1 MNILNIYK
9 KKLRIQFNYF
19 IGKNS
24 ILSMLFSLK
33 TLLSIQAKGENN
45 LQYSEPINALRFLSA
60 DAVQKANSGHPGMP
74 MGMAEIAT
82 ALWSKHLKHN
92 PLNPTW
98 FDRDRFV
105 LSNGHGSMLLYSLL
119 HLTGYK
125 LSIEDIKDFR
135 QLKSKTPGHPEYDIN
150 IGVETTTGPLGQ
162 GIANAVGMAIS
173 EKMLAAQF
181 NKDDIKPIDHY
192 TYVFLGDGCLM
203 EGISHEACS
212 FAGTH
217 ELGKLICFYDQN
229 GISIDGEIDNWFTD
243 DSVKRFE
250 SYGWQTIC
258 VDGHNVEEI
267 SEAISKAKEE
277 PKKPSMIF
285 CKTTIGF
292 GSPNKSGTA
301 DVHGAPLGDEEIEK
315 TREALGWQYTAFE
328 IPKDV
333 YDFWDSKKS
342 GAEKNATWE
351 NSIKSYKDKY
361 PNDSLELERRIKGDM
376 PAKFEQNFLD
386 FLNDCNTNNLPM
398 ATRKASKACLDF
410 FVKEM
415 PELVGGSAD
424 LTPSNNTFSASSTTF
439 SSENPSGNHI
449 NYGVREFGMSAI
461 MNGMVLHGGIKPYG
475 ATFLVFTDYA
485 RNAVRLS
492 ALMGLPN
499 IFVYTH
505 DSVALGE
512 DGPTHQPIE
521 HMVTL
526 RSTPNMDSWRP
537 ADLVETAV
545 AWKNAISSLSTP
557 TCLIFSRQ
565 GTSAIERT
573 PEQLSSIENGGY
585 LLEEHEDP
593 NITIVAS
600 GSEVQLAIDAAQELK
615 NESINANVV
624 SMPSL
629 DVFLKQSNEIQNKI
643 INPNKPVLVVEC
655 AHPNSWYKILN
666 RSDKVIGIET
676 FGESA
681 PGSELLEHFGFNKDN
696 VIQTAKS
703 LVND

>member
-1 MNILNIYK
+1 MQQN
-9 KKLRIQFNYF
+9 
-19 IGKNS
+19 NS
-24 ILSMLFSLK
+24 
-33 TLLSIQAKGENN
+33 
-45 LQYSEPINALRFLSA
+45 INALRFLSA

-92 PLNPTW
+92 PSNPRW
-98 FDRDRFV
+98 FNRDRFV

-119 HLTGYK
+119 HLTGYD
-125 LSIEDIKDFR
+125 LSIDDLKDFR
-135 QLKSKTPGHPEYDIN
+135 QLKSKTPGHPEYDID

-173 EKMLAAQF
+173 EKILAAEF
-181 NKDDIKPIDHY
+181 NEEDIKPIDHY

-203 EGISHEACS
+203 EGVSHEACS

-217 ELGKLICFYDQN
+217 NLGKLICFYDQN
-229 GISIDGEIDNWFTD
+229 GISIDGEIEHWFTD
-243 DSVKRFE
+243 DSIKRFN
-250 SYGWQTIC
+250 SYGWHTIS
-258 VDGHNVEEI
+258 VDGHNVEDIEKAI
-267 SEAISKAKEE
+267 EEAKKESD
-277 PKKPSMIF
+277 KPSMIF

-301 DVHGAPLGDEEIEK
+301 DVHGAPLGEEEINK
-315 TREALGWQYTAFE
+315 TREALGWAYEPFE
-328 IPKDV
+328 LPEDV
-333 YDFWDSKKS
+333 YKFW
-342 GAEKNATWE
+342 NATEHGSSLNLDWD
-351 NSIKSYKDKY
+351 NLMSSYEEKY
-361 PNDSLELERRIKGDM
+361 PEKSKELNRRINADL
-376 PAKFEQNFLD
+376 PQSFENDFDKFLAECD
-386 FLNDCNTNNLPM
+386 KNNSAM

-415 PELVGGSAD
+415 PELIGGSAD
-424 LTPSNNTFSASSTTF
+424 LTPSNNTFSASSSTF
-439 SSENPSGNHI
+439 SNENPSGNHI

-526 RSTPNMDSWRP
+526 RSTPNLNNWRP

-545 AWKNAISSLSTP
+545 AWKEAVSSKSTP

-565 GTSAIERT
+565 GTSPISRST
-573 PEQLSSIENGGY
+573 EQIYNIQKGGY
-585 LLEEHEDP
+585 LLETNPDP
-593 NITIVAS
+593 HLTIVAT
-600 GSEVQLAIDAAQELK
+600 GSEVQLAIDAANELK
-615 NESINANVV
+615 TDSIKANVV

-629 DVFLKQSNEIQNKI
+629 DIFMQQKEDFQNSI
-643 INPNKPVLVVEC
+643 IDPDKPILVVEC
-655 AHPNSWYKILN
+655 SHPNSWYKILN
-666 RSDKVIGIET
+666 RGDMVIGIES

-681 PGSELLEHFGFNKDN
+681 PGNELLKHFGFTKEN
-696 VIQTAKS
+696 VIDAAKS
-703 LVND
+703 LIND

>member
-1 MNILNIYK
+1 MH
-9 KKLRIQFNYF
+9 Q
-19 IGKNS
+19 S
-24 ILSMLFSLK
+24 DS
-33 TLLSIQAKGENN
+33 
-45 LQYSEPINALRFLSA
+45 INALRFLSA

-74 MGMAEIAT
+74 MGMAEIAY
-82 ALWSKHLKHN
+82 ALWSKHLNHN

-98 FDRDRFV
+98 FNRDRFV

-119 HLTGYK
+119 HLTGYD
-125 LSIEDIKDFR
+125 LSIQDIKDFR
-135 QLKSKTPGHPEYDIN
+135 KLKSKTPGHPEYDIDTG
-150 IGVETTTGPLGQ
+150 IETTTGPLGQ

-173 EKMLAAQF
+173 EKILAAEF
-181 NKDDIKPIDHY
+181 NKKDIQPINHF
-192 TYVFLGDGCLM
+192 TYAFLGDGCLM

-217 ELGKLICFYDQN
+217 KLGKLICFYDQN

-243 DSVKRFE
+243 DSVNRFE
-250 SYGWQTIC
+250 SYGWQTIS
-258 VDGHNVEEI
+258 VDGHNVDEI
-267 SEAISKAKEE
+267 DQAIVKAKEE
-277 PKKPSMIF
+277 STKPSMIF

-301 DVHGAPLGDEEIEK
+301 DVHGAALGEEELEK
-315 TREALGWQYTAFE
+315 TREALGWKYSSFE
-328 IPKDV
+328 VPQEV
-333 YDFWDSKKS
+333 YEFWDSKES
-342 GAEKNATWE
+342 GANI
-351 NSIKSYKDKY
+351 NSEW
-361 PNDSLELERRIKGDM
+361 DSLIKKYEEDYLNESQELHRRINGDL
-376 PAKFEQNFLD
+376 PIDFQQRFIDFLD
-386 FLNDCNTNNLPM
+386 DCNSNNSSM

-415 PELVGGSAD
+415 PELIGGSAD
-424 LTPSNNTFSASSTTF
+424 LTPSNNTFSASSSTF
-439 SSENPSGNHI
+439 SNDNPSGNHI

-505 DSVALGE
+505 DSIALGE

-526 RSTPNMDSWRP
+526 RSTPNLNSWRP
-537 ADLVETAV
+537 ADLVETAI
-545 AWKNAISSLSTP
+545 AWKNAVSSKTTP

-565 GTSAIERT
+565 GTSALNRT
-573 PEQLSSIENGGY
+573 PEQLSSIEMGGY
-585 LLEEHEDP
+585 LLEENKNPD
-593 NITIVAS
+593 ITIVAS
-600 GSEVQLAIDAAQELK
+600 GSEVQLALDAANELL
-615 NESINANVV
+615 NESIEANVV

-629 DVFLKQSNEIQNKI
+629 DIFLKQSSEFQDKV

-666 RSDKVIGIET
+666 RSDKVIGIES

-681 PGSELLEHFGFNKDN
+681 PGGELLDHFGFNKEN
-696 VIQTAKS
+696 VIKTAKS
-703 LVND
+703 LIND

>member
-1 MNILNIYK
+1 MH
-9 KKLRIQFNYF
+9 Q
-19 IGKNS
+19 S
-24 ILSMLFSLK
+24 DP
-33 TLLSIQAKGENN
+33 T
-45 LQYSEPINALRFLSA
+45 NAIRFLSI

-82 ALWSKHLKHN
+82 ALWTNHLKHN
-92 PLNPTW
+92 PSNPNW

-125 LSIEDIKDFR
+125 LTLEDLKDFR
-135 QLKSKTPGHPEYDIN
+135 QLKSKTPGHPEYDID

-173 EKMLAAQF
+173 EKILASEF
-181 NKDDIKPIDHY
+181 NEEDISPIDHY
-192 TYVFLGDGCLM
+192 TYAFLGDGCLM
-203 EGISHEACS
+203 EGISHEVCS

-217 ELGKLICFYDQN
+217 NLGKLICFYDQN
-229 GISIDGEIDNWFTD
+229 GISIDGEVENWFTD
-243 DSVKRFE
+243 DSIKRFD

-258 VDGHNVEEI
+258 VDGHNIEEI
-267 SEAISKAKEE
+267 DQAISSAKNENN
-277 PKKPSMIF
+277 KPSMIF

-301 DVHGAPLGDEEIEK
+301 DVHGAPLGDEEIKK
-315 TREALGWQYTAFE
+315 TREALNWDYPPFE
-328 IPKDV
+328 VPKEV
-333 YDFWDSKKS
+333 YDFWDAKNS
-342 GAEKNATWE
+342 GAEMNLFW
-351 NSIKSYKDKY
+351 NNLIDSYKEKY
-361 PNDSLELERRIKGDM
+361 PKKYSELQRRIAGEHPQNLDET
-376 PAKFEQNFLD
+376 FEE
-386 FLNDCNTNNLPM
+386 FLNECNSNNQAM

-424 LTPSNNTFSASSTTF
+424 LTPSNNTFSSSSSTF
-439 SSENPSGNHI
+439 SNNNPSGNHI
-449 NYGVREFGMSAI
+449 NYGVREFGMTAI

-521 HMVTL
+521 HLVTL
-526 RSTPNMDSWRP
+526 RSTPNLNNWRP
-537 ADLVETAV
+537 ADLVETAI
-545 AWKNAISSLSTP
+545 AWKNAVCAEKTP

-573 PEQLSSIENGGY
+573 TKQLKSINMGGY
-585 LLEEHEDP
+585 LLETVEKPD
-593 NITIVAS
+593 ITIVAS
-600 GSEVQLAIDAAQELK
+600 GSEVQLALDAAKDLR
-615 NESINANVV
+615 NDSIFVNVV

-629 DVFLKQSNEIQNKI
+629 DIFLKQSSEYQNQI

-655 AHPNSWYKILN
+655 SHPNSWYKILN
-666 RSDKVIGIET
+666 RSDAVIGIET

-681 PGSELLEHFGFNKDN
+681 PGNELLEHFGFNKEN
-696 VIQTAKS
+696 VIKKAKS
-703 LVND
+703 LIND

>member
-1 MNILNIYK
+1 MNP
-9 KKLRIQFNYF
+9 
-19 IGKNS
+19 
-24 ILSMLFSLK
+24 
-33 TLLSIQAKGENN
+33 TD
-45 LQYSEPINALRFLSA
+45 PINALRFLSI

-82 ALWSKHLKHN
+82 ALWSNHLKHN
-92 PLNPTW
+92 PSNPKW

-125 LSIEDIKDFR
+125 MSIDDIKDFR
-135 QLKSKTPGHPEYDIN
+135 QLHSKTPGHPEYDID
-150 IGVETTTGPLGQ
+150 IGIETTTGPLGQ

-173 EKMLAAQF
+173 EKILAAEF
-181 NKDDIKPIDHY
+181 NQDDIKPIDHY

-203 EGISHEACS
+203 EGVSHEVCS

-217 ELGKLICFYDQN
+217 NLGKLICFYDQN
-229 GISIDGEIDNWFTD
+229 GISIDGEIENWFTD

-258 VDGHNVEEI
+258 VDGHNIEEI
-267 SEAISKAKEE
+267 NNAISNAKETTD
-277 PKKPSMIF
+277 KPSMIF

-301 DVHGAPLGDEEIEK
+301 DVHGSPLGEDEIVK
-315 TREALGWQYTAFE
+315 TRESLDWKYAKFE
-328 IPKDV
+328 LTDEI
-333 YDFWDSKKS
+333 YNFWDAKET
-342 GAEKNATWE
+342 GASL
-351 NSIKSYKDKY
+351 NSDWDNLIKSYQKKY
-361 PNDSLELERRIKGDM
+361 PEKSKELLRRIKGSTPKNFESDFDQFLKDCDM
-376 PAKFEQNFLD
+376 
-386 FLNDCNTNNLPM
+386 NNLSM
-398 ATRKASKACLDF
+398 ATRKASKVCLDF
-410 FVKEM
+410 FVKKM
-415 PELVGGSAD
+415 PELIGGSAD
-424 LTPSNNTFSASSTTF
+424 LTPSNNTFSDSSSTF
-439 SSENPSGNHI
+439 SNENPSGNHI

-499 IFVYTH
+499 IYVYTH

-521 HMVTL
+521 HLVTL
-526 RSTPNMDSWRP
+526 RSTPNLINWRP

-545 AWKNAISSLSTP
+545 AWKEAIISTSTP
-557 TCLIFSRQ
+557 SCLVFSRQ
-565 GTSAIERT
+565 GTSAIQRT
-573 PEQLSSIENGGY
+573 SEQLEAIHKGGY
-585 LLEEHEDP
+585 LLKSCDNP
-593 NITIVAS
+593 DITIIAS
-600 GSEVQLAIDAAQELK
+600 GSEVQLALDSSKELE
-615 NESINANVV
+615 NDSIKSNVV

-629 DVFLKQSNEIQNKI
+629 DKFFEMPEEYKNTILNTD
-643 INPNKPVLVVEC
+643 KPMLVVEC
-655 AHPNSWYKILN
+655 GHPNSWYRILN
-666 RSDKVIGIET
+666 RNDKVLGIES

-681 PGSELLEHFGFNKDN
+681 PGNQLLEHFGFTVSN
-696 VIQTAKS
+696 VVKMAKS
-703 LVND
+703 LIND

>member
-1 MNILNIYK
+1 LH
-9 KKLRIQFNYF
+9 Q
-19 IGKNS
+19 S
-24 ILSMLFSLK
+24 D
-33 TLLSIQAKGENN
+33 
-45 LQYSEPINALRFLSA
+45 PINALRFLSI

-82 ALWSKHLKHN
+82 ALWKNHLKHN

-98 FDRDRFV
+98 FNRDRFV

-119 HLTGYK
+119 HLTGYP
-125 LSIEDIKDFR
+125 LSIDDIKDFR
-135 QLKSKTPGHPEYDIN
+135 QLKSKTPGHPEYDLDTGI
-150 IGVETTTGPLGQ
+150 ETTTGPLGQ
-162 GIANAVGMAIS
+162 GIGNAVGMAIS
-173 EKMLAAQF
+173 EKIMAAEF
-181 NKDDIKPIDHY
+181 NKEDIKPIDHY

-203 EGISHEACS
+203 EGVSHEACS
-212 FAGTH
+212 FASTH
-217 ELGKLICFYDQN
+217 NLGKLICFYDQN
-229 GISIDGEIDNWFTD
+229 GISIDGEIENWFTD
-243 DSVKRFE
+243 DSVKRFDG
-250 SYGWQTIC
+250 YGWQTIC

-267 SEAISKAKEE
+267 NEAIVKSKNETN
-277 PKKPSMIF
+277 KPSMIF

-315 TREALGWQYTAFE
+315 TRNALDWQHPPFE
-328 IPKDV
+328 VPENIYEFWNSKDSGNEV
-333 YDFWDSKKS
+333 NTSWD
-342 GAEKNATWE
+342 EIIE
-351 NSIKSYKDKY
+351 NYQEKY
-361 PNDSLELERRIKGDM
+361 PDESMELHRRIKGEM
-376 PAKFEQNFLD
+376 PENFEENFKV
-386 FLNDCNTNNLPM
+386 FLEECNLNNLSM

-415 PELVGGSAD
+415 PELIGGSAD
-424 LTPSNNTFSASSTTF
+424 LTPSNNTFSASSSTF
-439 SSENPSGNHI
+439 SNDNPSGNHI

-526 RSTPNMDSWRP
+526 RSTPNLNNWRP

-545 AWKNAISSLSTP
+545 AWKNAVSSTKTP

-565 GTSAIERT
+565 GTSPINRTSDQLNAIKM
-573 PEQLSSIENGGY
+573 GGY
-585 LLEEHEDP
+585 LLKVNDSP
-593 NITIVAS
+593 DLTIIAS
-600 GSEVQLAIDAAQELK
+600 GSELQLALDASIELE
-615 NESINANVV
+615 NDSIKANVV

-629 DVFLKQSNEIQNKI
+629 DIFLEQSEEFQNTI
-643 INPNKPVLVVEC
+643 IDSSKPVLVVEC
-655 AHPNSWYKILN
+655 GHPNSWYKILN
-666 RSDKVIGIET
+666 RSDKVIGIES

-681 PGSELLEHFGFNKDN
+681 PGNVLLEHFGFTIEN
-696 VIQTAKS
+696 VVSTAKS
-703 LVND
+703 LIND

>member
-1 MNILNIYK
+1 MH
-9 KKLRIQFNYF
+9 Q
-19 IGKNS
+19 S
-24 ILSMLFSLK
+24 DP
-33 TLLSIQAKGENN
+33 T
-45 LQYSEPINALRFLSA
+45 NAIRFLSI

-82 ALWSKHLKHN
+82 ALWTNHLKHN
-92 PLNPTW
+92 PSNPNW

-125 LSIEDIKDFR
+125 LTLEDLKDFR
-135 QLKSKTPGHPEYDIN
+135 QLKSKTPGHPEYDID

-173 EKMLAAQF
+173 EKILASEF
-181 NKDDIKPIDHY
+181 NEEDISPIDHY
-192 TYVFLGDGCLM
+192 TYAFLGDGCLM
-203 EGISHEACS
+203 EGISHEVCS

-217 ELGKLICFYDQN
+217 NLGKLICFYDQN
-229 GISIDGEIDNWFTD
+229 GISIDGEVENWFTD
-243 DSVKRFE
+243 DSIKRFD

-258 VDGHNVEEI
+258 VDGHNIEEI
-267 SEAISKAKEE
+267 DQAISSAKNENN
-277 PKKPSMIF
+277 KPSMIF

-301 DVHGAPLGDEEIEK
+301 DVHGAPLGDEEIKK
-315 TREALGWQYTAFE
+315 TREALNWDYPPFE
-328 IPKDV
+328 VPKEV
-333 YDFWDSKKS
+333 YDFWDAKNS
-342 GAEKNATWE
+342 GAEMNLLW
-351 NSIKSYKDKY
+351 NNLIDSYKEKY
-361 PNDSLELERRIKGDM
+361 PKKYSELQRRIAGENPQNLDET
-376 PAKFEQNFLD
+376 FEE
-386 FLNDCNTNNLPM
+386 FLNECNSNNQAM

-424 LTPSNNTFSASSTTF
+424 LTPSNNTFSSSSSTF
-439 SSENPSGNHI
+439 SNNNPSGNHI
-449 NYGVREFGMSAI
+449 NYGVREFGMTAI

-521 HMVTL
+521 HLVTL
-526 RSTPNMDSWRP
+526 RSTPNLNNWRP
-537 ADLVETAV
+537 ADLVETAI
-545 AWKNAISSLSTP
+545 AWKNAVCSEKTP

-573 PEQLSSIENGGY
+573 TKQLKSINMGGY
-585 LLEEHEDP
+585 LLETVEKPD
-593 NITIVAS
+593 ITIVAS
-600 GSEVQLAIDAAQELK
+600 GSEVQLALDAAKDLR
-615 NESINANVV
+615 NDSIVVNVV

-629 DVFLKQSNEIQNKI
+629 DIFLKQSSEYQNQI

-655 AHPNSWYKILN
+655 SHPNSWYKILN
-666 RSDKVIGIET
+666 RSDAVIGIET

-681 PGSELLEHFGFNKDN
+681 PGNELLEHFGFNKEN
-696 VIQTAKS
+696 VIKKAKS
-703 LVND
+703 LIND

>member
-1 MNILNIYK
+1 MQQN
-9 KKLRIQFNYF
+9 
-19 IGKNS
+19 NS
-24 ILSMLFSLK
+24 
-33 TLLSIQAKGENN
+33 
-45 LQYSEPINALRFLSA
+45 INALRFLSA

-92 PLNPTW
+92 PSNPRW
-98 FDRDRFV
+98 FNRDRFV

-119 HLTGYK
+119 HLTGYD
-125 LSIEDIKDFR
+125 LSIDDLKDFR
-135 QLKSKTPGHPEYDIN
+135 QLKSKTPGHPEYDID

-173 EKMLAAQF
+173 EKILAAEF
-181 NKDDIKPIDHY
+181 NEEDIKPIDHY

-203 EGISHEACS
+203 EGVSHEACS

-217 ELGKLICFYDQN
+217 NLGKLICFYDQN
-229 GISIDGEIDNWFTD
+229 GISIDGEIEHWFTD
-243 DSVKRFE
+243 DSIKRFN
-250 SYGWQTIC
+250 SYGWHTIS

-267 SEAISKAKEE
+267 EKAIEEAKKESD
-277 PKKPSMIF
+277 KPSMIF

-301 DVHGAPLGDEEIEK
+301 DVHGAPLGEEEINK
-315 TREALGWQYTAFE
+315 TREALGWTYEPFE
-328 IPKDV
+328 LPEDV
-333 YDFWDSKKS
+333 YEFW
-342 GAEKNATWE
+342 NATEQGSSLNLDWD
-351 NSIKSYKDKY
+351 NLMSSYEEKY
-361 PNDSLELERRIKGDM
+361 PEKSKELNRRINADL
-376 PAKFEQNFLD
+376 PQSFENDFDKFLAECD
-386 FLNDCNTNNLPM
+386 KNNSAM

-415 PELVGGSAD
+415 PELIGGSAD
-424 LTPSNNTFSASSTTF
+424 LTPSNNTFSASSSTF
-439 SSENPSGNHI
+439 SNENPSGNHI

-526 RSTPNMDSWRP
+526 RSTPN
-537 ADLVETAV
+537 
-545 AWKNAISSLSTP
+545 
-557 TCLIFSRQ
+557 
-565 GTSAIERT
+565 
-573 PEQLSSIENGGY
+573 
-585 LLEEHEDP
+585 
-593 NITIVAS
+593 
-600 GSEVQLAIDAAQELK
+600 
-615 NESINANVV
+615 
-624 SMPSL
+624 
-629 DVFLKQSNEIQNKI
+629 
-643 INPNKPVLVVEC
+643 
-655 AHPNSWYKILN
+655 LN
-666 RSDKVIGIET
+666 
-676 FGESA
+676 
-681 PGSELLEHFGFNKDN
+681 N
-696 VIQTAKS
+696 
-703 LVND
+703 

>member
-1 MNILNIYK
+1 MH
-9 KKLRIQFNYF
+9 Q
-19 IGKNS
+19 S
-24 ILSMLFSLK
+24 DP
-33 TLLSIQAKGENN
+33 T
-45 LQYSEPINALRFLSA
+45 NAIRFLSI

-82 ALWSKHLKHN
+82 ALWTNHLKHN
-92 PLNPTW
+92 PSNPNW

-125 LSIEDIKDFR
+125 LTLEDLKDFR
-135 QLKSKTPGHPEYDIN
+135 QLKSKTPGHPEYDID

-173 EKMLAAQF
+173 EKILASEF
-181 NKDDIKPIDHY
+181 NEEDISPIDHY
-192 TYVFLGDGCLM
+192 TYAFLGDGCLM
-203 EGISHEACS
+203 EGISHEVCS

-217 ELGKLICFYDQN
+217 NLGKLICFYDQN
-229 GISIDGEIDNWFTD
+229 GISIDGEVENWFTD
-243 DSVKRFE
+243 DSIKRFD

-258 VDGHNVEEI
+258 VDGHNIEEI
-267 SEAISKAKEE
+267 DKAISSAKDENN
-277 PKKPSMIF
+277 KPSMIF

-301 DVHGAPLGDEEIEK
+301 DVHGAPLGDEEIKK
-315 TREALGWQYTAFE
+315 TREALNWDYPPFE
-328 IPKDV
+328 VPKEV
-333 YDFWDSKKS
+333 YDFWDAKNS
-342 GAEKNATWE
+342 GAEI
-351 NSIKSYKDKY
+351 NSFWNNLIDSYKEKY
-361 PNDSLELERRIKGDM
+361 PKKYLELQRRIAGENPQNLDET
-376 PAKFEQNFLD
+376 FEE
-386 FLNDCNTNNLPM
+386 FLNECNSNNQAM

-424 LTPSNNTFSASSTTF
+424 LTPSNNTFSSSSSTF
-439 SSENPSGNHI
+439 SNINPSGNHI
-449 NYGVREFGMSAI
+449 NYGVREFGMTAM

-521 HMVTL
+521 HLVTL
-526 RSTPNMDSWRP
+526 RSTPNLNNWRP
-537 ADLVETAV
+537 ADLVETAI
-545 AWKNAISSLSTP
+545 AWKNAVCSEKTP

-573 PEQLSSIENGGY
+573 TEQLKSINMGGY
-585 LLEEHEDP
+585 LLETVEKPD
-593 NITIVAS
+593 ITIVAS
-600 GSEVQLAIDAAQELK
+600 GSEVQLALDAAKDLR
-615 NESINANVV
+615 NDSIVVNVV

-629 DVFLKQSNEIQNKI
+629 DIFLKQSSEYQNQI

-655 AHPNSWYKILN
+655 SHPNSWYKILN
-666 RSDKVIGIET
+666 RSDAIIGIET

-681 PGSELLEHFGFNKDN
+681 PGNELLEHFGFNKEN
-696 VIQTAKS
+696 VIKKAKS
-703 LVND
+703 LIND

>member
-1 MNILNIYK
+1 M
-9 KKLRIQFNYF
+9 RQ
-19 IGKNS
+19 S
-24 ILSMLFSLK
+24 D
-33 TLLSIQAKGENN
+33 
-45 LQYSEPINALRFLSA
+45 PINALRFLSI

-82 ALWSKHLKHN
+82 ALWKNHLQHN

-98 FDRDRFV
+98 FNRDRFV

-119 HLTGYK
+119 HLTGYA
-125 LSIEDIKDFR
+125 LSIDDIKDFR
-135 QLKSKTPGHPEYDIN
+135 QLRSKTPGHPEYDLDTGI
-150 IGVETTTGPLGQ
+150 ETTTGPLGQ
-162 GIANAVGMAIS
+162 GIGNAVGMAIS
-173 EKMLAAQF
+173 EKILAAEF
-181 NKDDIKPIDHY
+181 NKEDIKPIDHY

-203 EGISHEACS
+203 EGVSHEVCS
-212 FAGTH
+212 FASTH
-217 ELGKLICFYDQN
+217 NLGKLICFYDQN
-229 GISIDGEIDNWFTD
+229 GISIDGEIENWFTD
-243 DSVKRFE
+243 DSVKRFDG
-250 SYGWQTIC
+250 YGWQTIC
-258 VDGHNVEEI
+258 VDGHNVEDI
-267 SEAISKAKEE
+267 NEAIVKAKNETN
-277 PKKPSMIF
+277 KPSMIF

-315 TREALGWQYTAFE
+315 TRKALDWQYSPFE
-328 IPKDV
+328 VPEDIYEFWNSKDSGNKLNAN
-333 YDFWDSKKS
+333 WD
-342 GAEKNATWE
+342 EIVKNYQE
-351 NSIKSYKDKY
+351 KY
-361 PNDSLELERRIKGDM
+361 PDESIELLRRIKGQM
-376 PAKFEQNFLD
+376 PENFEENFKAFLD
-386 FLNDCNTNNLPM
+386 DCNLNNPSM

-410 FVKEM
+410 FVREM
-415 PELVGGSAD
+415 PELIGGSAD
-424 LTPSNNTFSASSTTF
+424 LTPSNNTYSASSSTF
-439 SSENPSGNHI
+439 SNKNPSGNHI

-526 RSTPNMDSWRP
+526 RSTPNLNNWRP

-545 AWKNAISSLSTP
+545 AWKDAVSSTKTP

-565 GTSAIERT
+565 GTSAITRT
-573 PEQLSSIENGGY
+573 PEQLNSIQMGGY
-585 LLEEHEDP
+585 LLKANDTSD
-593 NITIVAS
+593 ITIVAS
-600 GSEVQLAIDAAQELK
+600 GSELQLALDASVELEK
-615 NESINANVV
+615 DSINANVV

-629 DVFLKQSNEIQNKI
+629 DIFLDQSEEYQNTI
-643 INPNKPVLVVEC
+643 IDTSKPVLVVEC
-655 AHPNSWYKILN
+655 GHPNSWYKILN
-666 RSDKVIGIET
+666 RSDKVIGIES

-681 PGSELLEHFGFNKDN
+681 PGNVLLEHFGFTLEN
-696 VIQTAKS
+696 VVGTAKS
-703 LVND
+703 LIDD